1 MEQNTALATRTQQ
14 TSSLSLAE
22 LHPDL
27 QVACRQAATMNSL
40 TAIVGQRAATIG
52 VLQKTASDNDLEKVF
67 RYLLA
72 KLREDLH
79 IDNGF
84 TNDNIRAIARRLR
97 TDDDIRW
104 WLSVADIRLL
114 CQKIKNGEYGKF
126 YGHFSEQEFYNCM
139 IQYCNERTD
148 LHRNQAESNT
158 TKPDPAV
165 LEKVNLGYRLG
176 KDGQL
181 IVENRKPLER
191 KPLRY
196 RYDEKGNIIGEN
208 PEYMEKYVNNRF
220 REHQKNHP
228 EATQEELEKINRSN
242 RVMARMRELMQADPT
257 LDYLTAILRAT
268 EDEKAILKST
278 EEEKWEKN
286 K

>member
-27 QVACRQAATMNSL
+27 QVACRQAAKMDSL
-40 TAIVGQRAATIG
+40 PAIVGNPDAPSIG
-52 VLQKTASDNDLEKVF
+52 KLQKTASDNDLEKVF

-114 CQKIKNGEYGKF
+114 CQKIARGEYGKF

-148 LHRNQAESNT
+148 LHRNEAESNT
-158 TKPDPAV
+158 PKPDPAV
-165 LEKVNLGYRLG
+165 LAEVNLGYHIG
-176 KDGQL
+176 EDGHL
-181 IVENRKPLER
+181 VIHER
-191 KPLRY
+191 KPEKPRPPRY
-196 RYDEKGNIIGEN
+196 LYNAKGDIIGNN
-208 PEYMEKYVNNRF
+208 PAYWASFGIRHEST
-220 REHQKNHP
+220 P
-228 EATQEELEKINRSN
+228 EQIEEMNRSN
-242 RVMARMRELMQADPT
+242 QFQQRVCQIIDRDHC
-257 LDYLTAILRAT
+257 DYLTAILRAT
-268 EDEKAILKST
+268 E
-278 EEEKWEKN
+278 EENAEN
-286 K
+286 PSGGL

>member
-40 TAIVGQRAATIG
+40 TAIVDQRAATIG

-97 TDDDIRW
+97 TDDEIRW

-114 CQKIKNGEYGKF
+114 CQKIARGEYGKF

-148 LHRNQAESNT
+148 LHRNEAESNT
-158 TKPDPAV
+158 PKPDPAV
-165 LEKVNLGYRLG
+165 LEEVNVGYHYE
-176 KDGQL
+176 DGHL
-181 IVENRKPLER
+181 VIHER
-191 KPLRY
+191 KPEKPRPPRY
-196 RYDEKGNIIGEN
+196 LYNAKGDIIGNN
-208 PEYMEKYVNNRF
+208 PAYWASFGIRHEST
-220 REHQKNHP
+220 P
-228 EATQEELEKINRSN
+228 EQIEEMNRSN
-242 RVMARMRELMQADPT
+242 QFQQRVCQIIDRDHC
-257 LDYLTAILRAT
+257 DYLTAILRAT
-268 EDEKAILKST
+268 EEEKAENPSGGL
-278 EEEKWEKN
+278 
-286 K
+286 